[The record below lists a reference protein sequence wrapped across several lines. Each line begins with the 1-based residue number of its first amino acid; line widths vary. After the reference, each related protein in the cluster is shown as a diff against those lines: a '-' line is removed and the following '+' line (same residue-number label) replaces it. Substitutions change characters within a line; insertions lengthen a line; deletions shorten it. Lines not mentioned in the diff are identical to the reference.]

1 MAKIVQVLTRPAPN
15 YDLGTAEAQVRDLDA
30 IGEKLNTSEG
40 WINGG
45 FFVVNKDIKNYL
57 DSGNECVFE
66 KEPLENIAKE
76 GNLYAYKHEG
86 FWQCVDTIRELE
98 ILETRLSNI

>member
-1 MAKIVQVLTRPAPN
+1 MTLTAVRPPARFGSLELN
-15 YDLGTAEAQVRDLDA
+15 NHKVMRF
-30 IGEKLNTSEG
+30 GEKLNTSEG

-45 FFVVNKDIKNYL
+45 FFVVNKNIKNYL
-57 DSGNECVFE
+57 DSENECVFE